1 MKIFS
6 DESFIMENG
15 MGLLRFW
22 QIFIKN
28 HAVYFNYRRQFMTQM
43 INSMQY
49 IMMQPNPISSNVINK
64 KIAWDLS
71 FLYIEWKFRELREE
85 LTQFAPI
92 RARER
97 LIKQFQQ

>member
-28 HAVYFNYRRQFMTQM
+28 HVVYFNYRR
-43 INSMQY
+43 
-49 IMMQPNPISSNVINK
+49 
-64 KIAWDLS
+64 
-71 FLYIEWKFRELREE
+71 
-85 LTQFAPI
+85 
-92 RARER
+92 
-97 LIKQFQQ
+97 